1 VAIIHESM
9 AGSARAIAMVSG
21 MPDYEFVIVKYPHPP
36 LAIWTPDEIDDIVGE
51 VADQVRRRLT
61 AAPEMPNGSA
71 RTEQGVASPR

>member
-1 VAIIHESM
+1 VAIIHEAM

-51 VADQVRRRLT
+51 VVDQVRARLT
-61 AAPEMPNGSA
+61 AE
-71 RTEQGVASPR
+71 

>member
-1 VAIIHESM
+1 MAIIHEAM

-51 VADQVRRRLT
+51 VADQVRARLT
-61 AAPEMPNGSA
+61 AE
-71 RTEQGVASPR
+71 